1 MENLTVE
8 MAFLLGAAGA
18 AAPEILRLYELRN
31 HTEQF
36 RWTWNYLFLTVPFLV
51 LGGLV
56 AVVLP
61 ATTVWGAFYSGL
73 SLPVIISAA
82 AKKAPTGSTGQIVT
96 AADGSKVAKPE
107 RPLTGLQA
115 YLNALI

>member
-1 MENLTVE
+1 MEGLTVE

-36 RWTWNYLFLTVPFLV
+36 KWTWNYLFLTVPFLV

-73 SLPVIISAA
+73 SLPVIITAA
-82 AKKAPTGSTGQIVT
+82 AKKTPAGSTGQVVT
-96 AADGSKVAKPE
+96 AADGSGAVGPA
-107 RPLTGLQA
+107 RPLSGLRA
-115 YLNALI
+115 YLNALV